1 MPSKGRFCYF
11 PCLISAVVFCK
22 ISNGLCFTAFIFA
35 VTLCD
40 CNTFSL
46 QGLTMKACTMMK
58 NKKLRTFLYITS
70 AVILIMLIISLR
82 CCNRSTPPPSGTDST
97 TESTADKVLD
107 FVPAG
112 DNNGRIQIPAVTG
125 LNMRAGQLEQTV
137 DFYNPKENSC
147 YFVITL
153 CLSNDTVIYKSG
165 IHNRNNPEEDLCFF

>member
-1 MPSKGRFCYF
+1 
-11 PCLISAVVFCK
+11 
-22 ISNGLCFTAFIFA
+22 
-35 VTLCD
+35 
-40 CNTFSL
+40 
-46 QGLTMKACTMMK
+46 MKACTMMK
-58 NKKLRTFLYITS
+58 NKKLRIFLYITA

-82 CCNRSTPPPSGTDST
+82 CCNRSMPPPSGTDST

-153 CLSNDTVIYKSG
+153 CLSDDTVIYKSG
-165 IHNRNNPEEDLCFF
+165 MLAPGEHITAITLSQELQRGLYRNCRMIYNCYALDGKTKLNGSNVVLEINSQ

>member
-1 MPSKGRFCYF
+1 M
-11 PCLISAVVFCK
+11 
-22 ISNGLCFTAFIFA
+22 
-35 VTLCD
+35 
-40 CNTFSL
+40 
-46 QGLTMKACTMMK
+46 TMKACTMMK
-58 NKKLRTFLYITS
+58 NKKLRTFLYITA

-137 DFYNPKENSC
+137 DFYNPKENSG
-147 YFVITL
+147 YFVIRL
-153 CLSNDTVIYKSG
+153 CLLDDTVIYKSG
-165 IHNRNNPEEDLCFF
+165 MLAPGEHITTITLSQELQRGLYRNCRMIYNCYALDGKTQLNGSNVVLEINSQ

>member
-1 MPSKGRFCYF
+1 M
-11 PCLISAVVFCK
+11 
-22 ISNGLCFTAFIFA
+22 
-35 VTLCD
+35 
-40 CNTFSL
+40 
-46 QGLTMKACTMMK
+46 TMKACTMMK
-58 NKKLRTFLYITS
+58 NKKLRIFLYITA

-82 CCNRSTPPPSGTDST
+82 CCNRSTPQPSGTDST

-153 CLSNDTVIYKSG
+153 CLSDDTVIYKSG
-165 IHNRNNPEEDLCFF
+165 MLAPGEHITAITLSQELQRGLYRNCRMIYNCYALDGKTKLNGSNVVLEINSQ

>member
-1 MPSKGRFCYF
+1 
-11 PCLISAVVFCK
+11 
-22 ISNGLCFTAFIFA
+22 
-35 VTLCD
+35 
-40 CNTFSL
+40 
-46 QGLTMKACTMMK
+46 LTMKACTMMK
-58 NKKLRTFLYITS
+58 NKKLRIFLYITA

-82 CCNRSTPPPSGTDST
+82 CCNRSMPPPSGTDST

-153 CLSNDTVIYKSG
+153 CLSDDTVIYKSG
-165 IHNRNNPEEDLCFF
+165 MLAPGEHITAITLSQELQRGLYRNCRMIYNCYALDGKTKLNGSNVVLEINSQ

>member
-1 MPSKGRFCYF
+1 M
-11 PCLISAVVFCK
+11 
-22 ISNGLCFTAFIFA
+22 
-35 VTLCD
+35 
-40 CNTFSL
+40 
-46 QGLTMKACTMMK
+46 TMKACTMMK
-58 NKKLRTFLYITS
+58 NKKLRIFLYITA

-82 CCNRSTPPPSGTDST
+82 CCNRSMPPPSGTDST

-153 CLSNDTVIYKSG
+153 CLSDDTVIYKSG
-165 IHNRNNPEEDLCFF
+165 MLAPGEHITAITLSQELQRGLYRNCRMIYNCYALDGKTKLNGSNVVLEINSQ

>member
-1 MPSKGRFCYF
+1 M
-11 PCLISAVVFCK
+11 
-22 ISNGLCFTAFIFA
+22 
-35 VTLCD
+35 
-40 CNTFSL
+40 
-46 QGLTMKACTMMK
+46 TMKACTMMK
-58 NKKLRTFLYITS
+58 NKKLRIFLYITA

-82 CCNRSTPPPSGTDST
+82 CCNRSTPQPSGTDST

-153 CLSNDTVIYKSG
+153 CLSDDTVIYESG
-165 IHNRNNPEEDLCFF
+165 MLAPGEHITAITLSQELQRGVYRNCRMIYNCYAMDGKTKLNGSNVVLEINSQ